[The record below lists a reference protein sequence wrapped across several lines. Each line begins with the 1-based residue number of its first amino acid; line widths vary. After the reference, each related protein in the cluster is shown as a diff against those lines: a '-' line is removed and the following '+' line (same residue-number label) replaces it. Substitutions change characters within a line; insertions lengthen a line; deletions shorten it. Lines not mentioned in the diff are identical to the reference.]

1 MEVIE
6 IFIDYVIE
14 QWVNGD
20 RFIWNYFGINGLW
33 INNNLEVWYGKLKRM
48 VLYVYL
54 NIYIVIKIFKDIQ
67 NVEDILRIQRRVG
80 GIVCLLFKKYVII
93 KMRLQ
98 MLKERY

>member
-1 MEVIE
+1 MMIDFCGIILVLM
-6 IFIDYVIE
+6 DYVLLIV
-14 QWVNGD
+14 QKS
-20 RFIWNYFGINGLW
+20 
-33 INNNLEVWYGKLKRM
+33 WYGILNRI
-48 VLYVYL
+48 VQYVYF
-54 NIYIVIKIFKDIQ
+54 NIYIIIKIFKDIQ